1 VVLTNV
7 LEIETSEMVIKAV
20 REHLGVG
27 YVLRN
32 LVKNE
37 IESGEFKELKVGVN
51 LPEVELDLVYYE
63 DYLTAVPA
71 HFLKEYVLN
80 HNNKL

>member
-1 VVLTNV
+1 MAIKFGKYAKVEIGEDTVL
-7 LEIETSEMVIKAV
+7 I
-20 REHLGVG
+20 
-27 YVLRN
+27 
-32 LVKNE
+32 
-37 IESGEFKELKVGVN
+37 N